1 MKKWICLVLA
11 IFFILLTAVACNYS
25 NDNAGGIDNQKKNSN
40 AKYLESGFSGNN
52 VQEWKAL
59 FCAYK
64 IEERTYNIDE
74 NINLTIFF
82 GASDDRNM
90 SHNNE
95 SKTPIYVAVRNN
107 DSNEK
112 VVLHEFSVDDLFVD
126 KYLVFFDEASKKM
139 IFNFNEQI
147 SLPKSLLTNN
157 KGSISIIIEHIPD
170 EDVNTLDYGCSMVNI
185 YYVIENNNI
194 YLSTQKTI
202 N

>member
-1 MKKWICLVLA
+1 MKKWIYLVVA
-11 IFFILLTAVACNYS
+11 IFFVLLTAVACNYS
-25 NDNAGGIDNQKKNSN
+25 NDDTGGIDNQKTNSN
-40 AKYLESGFSGNN
+40 AKYLESGFSDNN
-52 VQEWKAL
+52 VQEWTAL

-126 KYLVFFDEASKKM
+126 KYLVYFDEASKKM
-139 IFNFNEQI
+139 IFNFNQQI

-170 EDVNTLDYGCSMVNI
+170 EDVNTLEYGYSMVNI
-185 YYVIENNNI
+185 YYTIENNNI